1 MALGGFLGFE
11 KIHLVEKSGGG
22 GFSASSLKILP
33 HTPYTYSDRIF
44 CNIADKSSIG
54 ELNNDC

>member
-22 GFSASSLKILP
+22 GFNASSVKNLP
-33 HTPYTYSDRIF
+33 HTPILLLFLVFQS
-44 CNIADKSSIG
+44 
-54 ELNNDC
+54 

>member
-22 GFSASSLKILP
+22 GFSASSVKILP
-33 HTPYTYSDRIF
+33 HTPYLAIISKV
-44 CNIADKSSIG
+44 DKSV
-54 ELNNDC
+54 

>member
-22 GFSASSLKILP
+22 GFSASSVKILP
-33 HTPYTYSDRIF
+33 HTPILLLFLIF
-44 CNIADKSSIG
+44 QS
-54 ELNNDC
+54 